1 MTTEMRYPH
10 IVSDDRGTAAIEGT
24 SLKVCELVV
33 ERLAYGWSP
42 EELHFQHPYLTLGQ
56 IYSALAYYADHAE
69 ALDREIAERLNKV
82 DASRRQSQEQTSP
95 LRDRLRGQRPR

>member
-1 MTTEMRYPH
+1 MTTETRYPH
-10 IVSDDRGTAAIEGT
+10 IVSDDRGAPVIEGT
-24 SLKVCELVV
+24 TLKVSELVV

-42 EELHFQHPYLTLGQ
+42 EELLFQHPYLMLGQ

-69 ALDREIAERLNKV
+69 SMDREIAEQLRKIE
-82 DASRRQSQEQTSP
+82 ASRQQSQQQPSP